1 MQAISQS
8 TPLKRWLAIGA
19 KLGIALLLVAVIAI
33 LMLWLIGALAPK
45 INSAVPITPP
55 SPQLNM
61 PTATATLTPIP
72 QTQEA
77 VGVVSPIQQT
87 VLAPQIMGRIVLLHL
102 HAGMTVHRGQ
112 VLATLDRAELTA
124 RLAQAKANRDL
135 AAAQLTQALDT
146 QRRYTALLKTGDVT
160 RQKLDLINTAVHAAR
175 AQLAAA
181 AASVNT
187 AQVALGYSVIAS
199 PINGIVVDRLVHRG
213 DIVAPG
219 TPLAHLYNPAR
230 MQLVAVVREALARRL
245 SVGQK
250 LPLTLDGFPQSFVGT
265 VRRVVPRVHAASRTF
280 TVKVAAD
287 FPPGVYR
294 GMYGRLQI
302 PLGSQTAL
310 LIAASAVQHVG
321 QLNLVHVLTHH
332 RLALV
337 ALQLGRRFGTQ
348 VEVLSGLQPGD
359 RVELP
364 PTVTNHPKGAKP

>member
-1 MQAISQS
+1 MHAISHS
-8 TPLKRWLAIGA
+8 TRLQRWLAISA
-19 KLGIALLLVAVIAI
+19 KLGIALLLVAIVAL

-45 INSAVPITPP
+45 INSTTTITPP
-55 SPQLNM
+55 PPPRNP

-87 VLAPQIMGRIVLLHL
+87 VLAPQIMGRIVHLNL

-112 VLATLDRAELTA
+112 VLATLDQAELSA
-124 RLAQAKANRDL
+124 RLAQARANREL
-135 AAAQLTQALDT
+135 AAAQLSQALDT

-187 AQVALGYSVIAS
+187 AKVALSYTIIAS

-219 TPLAHLYNPAR
+219 TPLAHLYNPGR

-250 LPLTLDGFPQSFVGT
+250 LPLSLDGFHQSFLGT

-310 LIAASAVQHVG
+310 LIPADAVQHVG
-321 QLNLVHVLTHH
+321 QLDLVHVLTRHH
-332 RLALV
+332 LALV
-337 ALQLGRRFGTQ
+337 ALQLGRRFGPG

-364 PTVTNHPKGAKP
+364 AADVNHQKGAKP